1 MGEPRRFLI
10 TGATGFV
17 GSRLTRRLVA
27 DGHDCHVV
35 VRPDSALD
43 ELSPV
48 RDRLTV
54 HVHDG
59 TTGGMSQLMEAAAPE
74 VVFHLA
80 AYFVAEHRSDDIDR
94 LIEAN
99 LRFGAQLVD
108 ALCARERPLLVNT
121 GTSWQH
127 FHMAA
132 YRPVSLYAAT
142 KQAFEDLL
150 AYYADA
156 TRLQVITLKL
166 FDTYGPGDPRKKL
179 LFALANAAQS
189 GEQMALSGGE
199 QHIDMVH
206 VDDAVEAFVLAGQR
220 LLAGE
225 VTEPESYAV
234 SSGTAPTLRE
244 LVALFERASGGRL
257 NVAWGARAYRAREVM
272 HPWRGGTPVPGWAPK
287 VGLEQGLRD
296 MVTANG

>member
-1 MGEPRRFLI
+1 VGEAIRCLI

-17 GSRLTRRLVA
+17 GSRLARRMVA

-35 VRPDSALD
+35 VRPDSKLD
-43 ELSPV
+43 ELTPV

-59 TTGGMSQLMEAAAPE
+59 TTNGMARLMDEAAPD

-80 AYFVAEHRSDDIDR
+80 AYFVAVHQPNDVDR
-94 LIEAN
+94 LVEAN
-99 LRFGAQLVD
+99 LRFGTQMVE
-108 ALCARERPLLVNT
+108 ALSERERPLLVNT

-142 KQAFEDLL
+142 KQAFEDML

-156 TRLQVITLKL
+156 TPLQVITLKL

-179 LFALANAAQS
+179 LFALSNAARS
-189 GEQMALSGGE
+189 GERMALSGGE
-199 QHIDMVH
+199 QHIDLVH
-206 VDDAVEAFVLAGQR
+206 VDDAVEAFVLAGKR
-220 LLAGE
+220 LLSG
-225 VTEPESYAV
+225 VVHEPESYAV
-234 SSGTAPTLRE
+234 SSGAAPTLRE
-244 LVALFERASGGRL
+244 LVNTFARVAGEL
-257 NVAWGARAYRAREVM
+257 NVDWGARPYRAREVM
-272 HPWRGGTPVPGWAPK
+272 HPWRGGDPVPGWIPK
-287 VGLEQGLRD
+287 VGLEEGLRG
-296 MVTANG
+296 MVTAND